1 MAKAAQF
8 GRVRHKT
15 DGLIPLFVM
24 PDEYRTV
31 FMQKKQLLLNR
42 IFEKLQEVQ
51 E

>member
-1 MAKAAQF
+1 MAKAAQME
-8 GRVRHKT
+8 RVRHKT
-15 DGLIPLFVM
+15 GGLSPLFVM

-31 FMQKKQLLLNR
+31 FMRKNSLILNR